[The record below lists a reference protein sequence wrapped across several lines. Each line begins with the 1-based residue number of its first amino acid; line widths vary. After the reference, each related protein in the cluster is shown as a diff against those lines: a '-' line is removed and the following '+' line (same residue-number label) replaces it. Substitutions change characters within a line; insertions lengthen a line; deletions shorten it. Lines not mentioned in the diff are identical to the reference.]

1 MATNGTYGDELT
13 LHTASNIYNINIT
26 LVLSLVREGKLEI
39 NPPEFQSFRRIVV
52 GHFAERYGEHEI
64 DLD

>member
-13 LHTASNIYNINIT
+13 LRTASNIYNINIT

-52 GHFAERYGEHEI
+52 GHFAERYGEH
-64 DLD
+64 